1 MVMADE
7 GVLVELEAK
16 KQEHFDR
23 LHSKEL
29 MNIGKNFTSDEQIDV
44 CKVVSSKVMKEELD
58 RRLQLI
64 DSILTALSD
73 RMSQTSDNM
82 DLIEKEELLA
92 DIRQIVRA

>member
-44 CKVVSSKVMKEELD
+44 CKVVSSKVPE
-58 RRLQLI
+58 
-64 DSILTALSD
+64 A
-73 RMSQTSDNM
+73 
-82 DLIEKEELLA
+82 
-92 DIRQIVRA
+92 